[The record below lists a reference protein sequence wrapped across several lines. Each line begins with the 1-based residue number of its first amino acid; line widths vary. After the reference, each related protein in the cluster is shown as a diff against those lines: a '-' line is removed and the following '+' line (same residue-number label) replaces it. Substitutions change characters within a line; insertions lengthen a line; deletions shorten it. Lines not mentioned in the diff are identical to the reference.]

1 VDDKLFADVAAA
13 LAALGTAAEKGDGDA
28 IAKADQWLFQQGDI
42 ATRPLAGV
50 LHDENAPLAQRIA
63 VTRTLARLRGTRNV
77 LIEALATD
85 QSIVR
90 VNIVQALG
98 SIEPT
103 DKEIVAV
110 CMKLAQDGSDAS
122 VQRQAIVAL
131 GRIGP
136 AAKAEAVPALQA
148 ILNDASASETLR
160 GAARDALK
168 QIDERR
174 GLMGLTE

>member
-1 VDDKLFADVAAA
+1 
-13 LAALGTAAEKGDGDA
+13 
-28 IAKADQWLFQQGDI
+28 
-42 ATRPLAGV
+42 
-50 LHDENAPLAQRIA
+50 
-63 VTRTLARLRGTRNV
+63 
-77 LIEALATD
+77 
-85 QSIVR
+85 
-90 VNIVQALG
+90 
-98 SIEPT
+98 
-103 DKEIVAV
+103 
-110 CMKLAQDGSDAS
+110 MKLAQDGSDAS

-148 ILNDASASETLR
+148 ILNDLSASETLR